1 MNLPRQVPWVYGI
14 AYLLWA
20 KASGEWALGILL
32 ALALELPRLLKRR
45 VEVDAR
51 AYRMVWLMA
60 LLLEWILAINGWL
73 EGGRIESMRT
83 VLKWTPVALAP
94 LAIAS
99 AWAIQ
104 PGIPVSSLL
113 LLLRNRFSRPSMGGV
128 VPVVPR
134 IDPFFPYL
142 WVLLLATSYLAPGP
156 VFFPVAVALVAAA
169 VLAQPEH
176 RQRRYSSL
184 VWMVIA
190 VALSV
195 VFHTG
200 ILRVYRMVENAIYG
214 RMQLQGPQEV
224 NRTLA
229 RVGSVGEIKLT
240 KQVLWHVAHESGPAP
255 AYLYE
260 ATYDGF
266 DPVQNAWLNSQRENR
281 KFDRVPSAGDIRPP
295 DQWSLG
301 GTGPATTRVRVR
313 GEISEEFAILPLP
326 DNAAFIQS
334 LPAYRLDR
342 NGLGVVRAD
351 LARPVVHM
359 SVIGTAEPALRPAP
373 DPSVDLD
380 LGRALPVV
388 AKTVEKLG
396 LKGLPPAEA
405 IQRIREFFVSNFTY
419 TLGAGKLS
427 MRAFLESERR
437 GHCEYFASATVLL
450 LRAAGIPA
458 RYHTGFALVE
468 LDPRTRQWKVRGT
481 HGHAWATAWLDG
493 RWEVIDTT
501 PPDWLA
507 QDSAGI
513 DFWQRVQDWWEE
525 KRLAF
530 QEWRTSRDAG
540 GLLAWLAPTLAGVVV
555 LYTLL
560 RFLLRRKKKQVPTAP
575 PTNELPEYQT
585 WDGTSR
591 WSALLPMIEGTRG
604 KRPEN
609 LPALAWVRGFD
620 DWPPA
625 LRAGAAALVRD
636 HYRRRFGVTG
646 SDALPDD
653 PALAQAEEILRRHLG

>member
-1 MNLPRQVPWVYGI
+1 MI
-14 AYLLWA
+14 
-20 KASGEWALGILL
+20 
-32 ALALELPRLLKRR
+32 
-45 VEVDAR
+45 
-51 AYRMVWLMA
+51 
-60 LLLEWILAINGWL
+60 
-73 EGGRIESMRT
+73 
-83 VLKWTPVALAP
+83 
-94 LAIAS
+94 
-99 AWAIQ
+99 
-104 PGIPVSSLL
+104 
-113 LLLRNRFSRPSMGGV
+113 
-128 VPVVPR
+128 
-134 IDPFFPYL
+134 
-142 WVLLLATSYLAPGP
+142 
-156 VFFPVAVALVAAA
+156 
-169 VLAQPEH
+169 
-176 RQRRYSSL
+176 
-184 VWMVIA
+184 IA

-240 KQVLWHVAHESGPAP
+240 KNVLWHVAHESGPAP

-266 DPVQNAWLNSQRENR
+266 DPVQNAWLNSRRDNR
-281 KFDRVPSAGDIRPP
+281 KFDRVPSTGDIRPP
-295 DQWSLG
+295 DQWTFG
-301 GTGPATTRVRVR
+301 GTGPATTRLRVR

-359 SVIGTAEPALRPAP
+359 SVTGTADAALRPPP
-373 DPSVDLD
+373 DLSVDLD

-388 AKTVEKLG
+388 RRTVEELG
-396 LKGLPPAEA
+396 LSGLPPSEA
-405 IQRIREFFVSNFTY
+405 IQRIREFFASDFTY
-419 TLGAGKLS
+419 TLKAGKLS

-468 LDPRTRQWKVRGT
+468 LDSRTRQWKVRGT

-493 RWEVIDTT
+493 QWQVVDTT

-507 QDSAGI
+507 QDSEGI
-513 DFWQRVQDWWEE
+513 DFWQNVLDWWEE
-525 KRLAF
+525 KRLTF

-540 GLLAWLAPTLAGVVV
+540 GLLAWLAPTLAALVVV
-555 LYTLL
+555 YTLV
-560 RFLLRRKKKQVPTAP
+560 RILLRRKKKRAERVEPV
-575 PTNELPEYQT
+575 NELPEY
-585 WDGTSR
+585 TSLGKAV
-591 WSALLPMIEGTRG
+591 ALVAIAPDHRKGAGETSGKPAGPRMGARIRGLAARPARASRRARARPLPPPLRDQG
-604 KRPEN
+604 KRCPARRPRPRPGRRNRARTPAGSLSRAEGRNDPRQRVFRRCPERPGGVWFAPRHDTDRTIPRFPARCPRPFRPLWWHVCPGDPHGRLAGTGN
-609 LPALAWVRGFD
+609 RLCRSTARPRLPSRIGFVA
-620 DWPPA
+620 P
-625 LRAGAAALVRD
+625 
-636 HYRRRFGVTG
+636 
-646 SDALPDD
+646 
-653 PALAQAEEILRRHLG
+653 